1 MILTR
6 LHIRSFKNHESTKL
20 ELAPKINCFFG
31 LNAAGKTNI
40 LDAIHYLCWTK
51 SYFNSSDQ
59 PALRFGSDFF
69 SIEGYFEMENESQEI
84 IKIHFTPEQ
93 GKKLYRNDKEYDRF
107 SDHIGGF
114 PAIFIA
120 PGDTDLIGEA
130 AEMRRK
136 FFDAGISQY
145 DRSYLQALIRYNKV
159 LMQRNKTLKWMQENR
174 KNSAELLAA
183 YNAELDKSATTIARR
198 RHEYILAIIPLFN
211 QMYELLSGNTEQA
224 DIRYDSEVLDDPMIV
239 LLEKCFSDDLRTG
252 FTTKGIHKDDF
263 HFTINNRPVRKM
275 ASQGQQKTYMI
286 ALKLAQYILNSH
298 ENHNPPLLLF
308 DDIFDKLDPRRVKF
322 LIDRL
327 QQPPFGQIFV
337 TDTHKIRLDEVLQNI
352 HPHKVFQV
360 EDGLVREI

>member
-1 MILTR
+1 MILTS
-6 LHIRSFKNHESTKL
+6 LHIRNFKNHGITRI

-51 SYFNSSDQ
+51 SYFNSSDL
-59 PALRFGSDFF
+59 PALRFETDFF
-69 SIEGYFEMENESQEI
+69 SIEGLFEMEGSSSEV
-84 IKIHFTPEQ
+84 IKIHFTPGQ
-93 GKKLYRNDKEYDRF
+93 GKKLFRNDKEYERF
-107 SDHIGGF
+107 SDHIGRF

-136 FFDAGISQY
+136 FFDAGISQS
-145 DRSYLQALIRYNKV
+145 DRNYLQALIRYNKV

-183 YNAELDKSATTIARR
+183 YNIELDKSATLIAGR
-198 RHEYILAIIPLFN
+198 RHDYIQALIPLFN
-211 QMYELLSGNTEQA
+211 EMYELLSGNAENA
-224 DIRYDSEVLDDPMIV
+224 GIRYDSEVLVSSMPV
-239 LLEKCFSDDLRTG
+239 LLDSAFSDDLRAG
-252 FTTKGIHKDDF
+252 FTTRGIHKDDF
-263 HFTINNRPVRKM
+263 YFTIDNHPVRRM

-286 ALKLAQYILNSH
+286 ALKLAQYVMNSH
-298 ENHNPPLLLF
+298 ESNNPPLLLF

-352 HPHKVFQV
+352 HPHKIFQV
-360 EDGLVREI
+360 DGGQVKEI